1 MNYIAQ
7 QLNSFAYYKK
17 IFVLSFFF
25 FFIISFCTLCL
36 KIKTTIIIKRL
47 CNVYNIYIYIHR
59 TSILF
64 NYLRIYFEYI
74 ILHVYTNI
82 IYNIYIIFIFLQL
95 CFFSPLFLRDFITES
110 SYEITGYH

>member
-1 MNYIAQ
+1 MYII
-7 QLNSFAYYKK
+7 Y
-17 IFVLSFFF
+17 
-25 FFIISFCTLCL
+25 
-36 KIKTTIIIKRL
+36 
-47 CNVYNIYIYIHR
+47 IYIYIHR

-95 CFFSPLFLRDFITES
+95 CFFSPLFLRDFITEN